1 MWGASV
7 FRSKPGTAM
16 IGAGMALGLAA
27 CASGP
32 APEAEM
38 ARADLAV
45 SEAEEADA
53 ATHAPG
59 PYVLARDKL
68 ARAHEA
74 VADGDNLEARRLA
87 EQAAVDA
94 ELGEAQARS
103 EVARQNAE
111 ELRANIRT
119 FREELDGERT
129 PTS

>member
-1 MWGASV
+1 MIIAS
-7 FRSKPGTAM
+7 G
-16 IGAGMALGLAA
+16 IALGLAA
-27 CASGP
+27 CAGDP

-45 SEAEEADA
+45 SQAEDANA

-59 PYVLARDKL
+59 PYALAQDKL

-94 ELGEAQARS
+94 QLAETQARS
-103 EVARQNAE
+103 VVARQNAE
-111 ELRANIRT
+111 NLRANIDT
-119 FREELDGERT
+119 FREELD
-129 PTS
+129 PQ